1 MKKEKELEML
11 RKYAEIR
18 GIYEQTNTLS
28 VLMNELCE
36 TDLTASYYTDEI
48 RQLTEKITP
57 DAMRLKTLLSEI
69 ECRLLA
75 QMTELQ
81 FILRLPPEKS
91 AMCDLILEIYSREN
105 VPDLAAA
112 VQLTKL

>member
-18 GIYEQTNTLS
+18 GIYEQTNPLS

-48 RQLTEKITP
+48 RQLT
-57 DAMRLKTLLSEI
+57 
-69 ECRLLA
+69 
-75 QMTELQ
+75 
-81 FILRLPPEKS
+81 
-91 AMCDLILEIYSREN
+91 
-105 VPDLAAA
+105 
-112 VQLTKL
+112 